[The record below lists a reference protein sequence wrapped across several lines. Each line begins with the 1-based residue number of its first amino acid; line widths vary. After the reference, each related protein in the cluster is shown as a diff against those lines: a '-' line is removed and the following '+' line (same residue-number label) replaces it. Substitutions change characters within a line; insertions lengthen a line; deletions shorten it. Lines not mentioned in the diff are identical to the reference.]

1 MTTVEEQPQIAKADS
16 DQPAAT
22 LVAAPRAVTWRSVLI
37 GLVGGSLI
45 CGLTPYNDYALNNVP
60 MVGNNLPVG
69 AMLLAFLFVVFVNAP
84 LSRWRPVWSFSSGE
98 LAVIFAMTLTACAI
112 PSAGL
117 LRYLPHL
124 MVRPFWHAVDD
135 PEYASVLQRADLP
148 SWLFPSYAGD
158 DQTAWG
164 RQSIATGF
172 VTRWVEDGPPP
183 IAAWITPM
191 LAWAAFVFAM
201 FGALLCLLAI
211 VRRQWVEVER
221 LSFPL
226 SEVQMA
232 LVEAPKPGRAFNTVL
247 SNKLFWLA
255 FGVIFAIHLWN
266 GTANYWPE
274 YVPRIPLGYNLGD
287 VTASE
292 PWKYMRWDARSC
304 AIYFVVVGAS
314 FFVPLHISFSWWA
327 FFIGEQIYAMVFC
340 TVTNDDPFRG
350 TNDQHYGALI
360 AFAASLF
367 WLGRRQ
373 WALVTKQAFRGRR
386 EGEPTDLY
394 LPYPVAFWGAVA
406 CSLIMI
412 GWMMA
417 AGCTFVAAAVAV
429 LTLLTL
435 FLIITRLVAEA
446 GLIHGML
453 VAPLGRAW
461 EFAAMLGLGK
471 LVPLKSFLVTGMV
484 NATFYDFREVP
495 SVYASHGMRVAERVN
510 AIDSRAERSTGWK
523 FMAALMLALV
533 VGYFVGF
540 YATLRVE
547 YGYASSQ
554 DIAALTPIN
563 PWGSELNPRWN
574 MVDPAV
580 RYGSDR
586 QQYFA
591 HNPIAHAVGGGVATA
606 AMFWA
611 RANFNW
617 WPLHP
622 VGYLML
628 GTFPGRLL
636 WFSVFLGWFAKRTI
650 LYLGGSKLFE
660 QAKPFFLGVVI
671 GESVAAGFWML
682 VGIGMSVLGL
692 PYRPVLILPI

>member
-1 MTTVEEQPQIAKADS
+1 MEQPSPYPETPVRPHQ
-16 DQPAAT
+16 
-22 LVAAPRAVTWRSVLI
+22 RAVTWRSVLI

-69 AMLLAFLFVVFVNAP
+69 AMLLAFVFVVFVNAP
-84 LSRWRPVWSFSSGE
+84 LSRFWPRRAFGSGE
-98 LAVIFAMTLTACAI
+98 LAVMFAMTLTACAV

-124 MVRPFWHAVDD
+124 MVRPFWFARED
-135 PEYASVLQRADLP
+135 PEYASVLQRTELP
-148 SWLFPSYAGD
+148 GWLFPSYAD
-158 DQTAWG
+158 TDRTRWG
-164 RQSIATGF
+164 SDPIATGF

-183 IAAWITPM
+183 IGAWVTPV
-191 LAWAAFVFAM
+191 LAWSIFVFAL

-226 SEVQMA
+226 SEVQVA
-232 LVEAPKPGRAFNTVL
+232 LVEAPKPGRGFNRVL
-247 SNKLFWLA
+247 SNRLFWLA
-255 FGVIFAIHLWN
+255 FGTIFAIHVWN

-274 YVPRIPLGYNLGD
+274 HVPRIPLGYNLGD
-287 VTASE
+287 VSAGE
-292 PWKYMRWDARSC
+292 PWRFMRWDARSC
-304 AIYFVVVGAS
+304 AIFFVVVGAS

-327 FFIGEQIYAMVFC
+327 FFVGEQIYAMVYSSA
-340 TVTNDDPFRG
+340 TNDDPFRG
-350 TNDQHYGALI
+350 TNDQHYGALF

-367 WLGRRQ
+367 WLGRRH
-373 WALVTKQAFRGRR
+373 WVMVAKQAFRGRR
-386 EGEPTDLY
+386 EGEPTDPY
-394 LPYPVAFWGAVA
+394 LSYPVAFWGTVA
-406 CSLIMI
+406 CVTVMV
-412 GWMMA
+412 GWMVA
-417 AGCTFVAAAVAV
+417 AGCTVIAALVAV

-453 VAPLGRAW
+453 VAPLGRVW
-461 EFAAMLGLGK
+461 ELAAMVGLGK
-471 LVPLKSFLVTGMV
+471 LVPLKSVLVTGMV

-495 SVYASHGMRVAERVN
+495 SVYASHGMRVAEKV
-510 AIDSRAERSTGWK
+510 ASIDERSSRRTGMA

-563 PWGSELNPRWN
+563 PWGAELNPRWN
-574 MVDPAV
+574 MMDQAV

-586 QQYFA
+586 QQYIA
-591 HNPIAHAVGGGVATA
+591 HNPLAHAVGGGAVTAGLFWLRAT
-606 AMFWA
+606 
-611 RANFNW
+611 FNW

-636 WFSVFLGWFAKRTI
+636 WFSVFLGWLAKRIT
-650 LYLGGSKLFE
+650 LYLGGSRLFE
-660 QAKPFFLGVVI
+660 QAKPFFIGIVV

-682 VGIGMSVLGL
+682 VGIAMNAAGI